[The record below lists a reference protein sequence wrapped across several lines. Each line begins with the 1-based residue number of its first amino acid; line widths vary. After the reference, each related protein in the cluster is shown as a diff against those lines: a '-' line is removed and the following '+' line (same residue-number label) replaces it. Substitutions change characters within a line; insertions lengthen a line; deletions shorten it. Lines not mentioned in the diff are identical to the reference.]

1 MPLAVVDQG
10 IRYGLGSG
18 GGCFSH
24 TLLQAKDGAGVGDG
38 VGDTSEAAEGGDGG
52 DKPLLIW
59 CGTAAVFYLNRGEDC
74 ESLADHIGRD
84 GDLSEADQVGAALA

>member
-38 VGDTSEAAEGGDGG
+38 VCDTSEAAEGGYGG
-52 DKPLLIW
+52 DESLLIG
-59 CGTAAVFYLNRGEDC
+59 CGTAAVFYLDRGEDC
-74 ESLADHIGRD
+74 QGLANHVGRD
-84 GDLSEADQVGAALA
+84 GDLFEADQVGAALA